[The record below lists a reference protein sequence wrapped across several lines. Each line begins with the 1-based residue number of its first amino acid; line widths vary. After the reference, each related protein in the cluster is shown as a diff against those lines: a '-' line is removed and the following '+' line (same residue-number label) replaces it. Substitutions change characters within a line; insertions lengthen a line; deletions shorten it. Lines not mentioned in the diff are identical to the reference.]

1 MTPHQLSFVLLAP
14 RFTKRDICV
23 SISGRT
29 KRTDEEHTTRSEF
42 GVCKSRGAW
51 PRSSQNP
58 SGRPP
63 PPHGRRQ
70 MFSTGWPLCFRAAW
84 WQRRS
89 GRAVTRTW
97 ESGLNSRHSLLWS
110 RVPSGLHLLQ
120 LISHLA
126 CVVRALC
133 QTHRLWKN
141 NLTGFNLPPP
151 HATPLSLL
159 PLALFFRSVCVALR
173 RREPIL
179 FGSSRLLLRVRKG
192 RFEASSASIYS
203 WLCLVHFL
211 LGSISAHAPTPQ
223 DVSDHSHPSVALRFG
238 SWFQTLKG

>member
-14 RFTKRDICV
+14 RFTKKEICV
-23 SISGRT
+23 SP
-29 KRTDEEHTTRSEF
+29 
-42 GVCKSRGAW
+42 CLA
-51 PRSSQNP
+51 
-58 SGRPP
+58 
-63 PPHGRRQ
+63 GRREL
-70 MFSTGWPLCFRAAW
+70 MKNTRPVPSSVCVKAEVLGLVPLRIHLATHPLLMGTGRCSVRDDLCFRAVW
-84 WQRRS
+84 WQRWS

-110 RVPSGLHLLQ
+110 LVPSGLHLLQ

-159 PLALFFRSVCVALR
+159 PLALFFRSFCVALR

-179 FGSSRLLLRVRKG
+179 FGSSRLLLRVKKG
-192 RFEASSASIYS
+192 RFEASD
-203 WLCLVHFL
+203 L
-211 LGSISAHAPTPQ
+211 
-223 DVSDHSHPSVALRFG
+223 
-238 SWFQTLKG
+238 